1 MESTEM
7 SQAEEPEINKPHPKG
22 LIRLLDGFRFSMK
35 GYKAAIKYEE
45 SFRIELGFAVFL
57 FPLGFWLGDNVLE
70 RAILIFPLFLVLVA
84 ELLNSGIETAIDR
97 ISTEHHPLSGRAKD
111 VGSAACFTAQMSVI
125 LIWGMM
131 IYEKFM

>member
-1 MESTEM
+1 MTE
-7 SQAEEPEINKPHPKG
+7 QEEPAINKPHPKG
-22 LIRLLDGFRFSMK
+22 LIRLLDAFFFSMK

-45 SFRIELGFAVFL
+45 SFRIELGFGMIL
-57 FPLGFWLGDNVLE
+57 FPLAFWLGDNAIE
-70 RAILIFPLFLVLVA
+70 RAVLVFPLFLVLVA

-111 VGSAACFTAQMSVI
+111 VGSAACFTAQMSVF

-131 IYEKFM
+131 LYEKFS

>member
-1 MESTEM
+1 MT
-7 SQAEEPEINKPHPKG
+7 EPEINKPHPKG
-22 LIRLLDGFRFSMK
+22 LIRLLDAFFFSMK

-45 SFRIELGFAVFL
+45 SFRIELGFGVIL
-57 FPLGFWLGDNVLE
+57 FPLAIWLGDSAIE
-70 RAILIFPLFLVLVA
+70 RIILMLPLIMVLVT

-111 VGSAACFTAQMSVI
+111 IGSAACFTAQMSVF

-131 IYEKFM
+131 LYEKLS

>member
-1 MESTEM
+1 MESAKM
-7 SQAEEPEINKPHPKG
+7 SEVEEPKINKPHPKG
-22 LIRLLDGFRFSMK
+22 LIRLIDGFRFSMK

-45 SFRIELGFAVFL
+45 SFRIELGFALFL
-57 FPLGFWLGDNVLE
+57 FPLGFWLGDNVVE
-70 RAILIFPLFLVLVA
+70 RAVLIFPLFLVLVA

-131 IYEKFM
+131 LIEKFL

>member
-1 MESTEM
+1 METTEM
-7 SQAEEPEINKPHPKG
+7 SEAQEPKINKPHPKG
-22 LIRLLDGFRFSMK
+22 LIRLLDAFTFSMK

-45 SFRIELGFAVFL
+45 SFRIELGFALFL
-57 FPLGFWLGDNVLE
+57 FPLGFWLGDSAVE
-70 RAILIFPLFLVLVA
+70 RSMLFLPLLLVLVA
-84 ELLNSGIETAIDR
+84 ELLNSGIEAAIDR

-131 IYEKFM
+131 LYEKFM